1 LCTRRIGD
9 GNAGRFGG
17 FSDGDKS
24 RKDALSMAVGVP
36 ALIPTTRMVTGAHAS
51 ITVAEITLGAF
62 PRGAVLVL
70 GDAGGLERTAQVM
83 NLLAEHGYETLA
95 VDLCGRTHESYWV
108 TLMLER
114 LAERGWQWEQIGVLG
129 YHGAALLALRTAT
142 RHRLGAAVSLDIPQ
156 CALCLPAIDQSATQ
170 LQTPWLGLSGA
181 AEADSPAA
189 LLAAHWDRRHRAGL
203 VHSRFVSYRGVP
215 EHFLLDSG
223 DTAAHAAAFDSWQ
236 RTVEWLDARVVPRLT
251 PRSLAWRSR
260 LRSATGSP

>member
-1 LCTRRIGD
+1 MST
-9 GNAGRFGG
+9 
-17 FSDGDKS
+17 
-24 RKDALSMAVGVP
+24 AVGVP
-36 ALIPTTRMVTGAHAS
+36 ALIPTTRMVTGAHTS

-70 GDAGGLERTAQVM
+70 SDAGGLDRSAQVM

-95 VDLCGRTHESYWV
+95 VDLCGRNHESYWI

-114 LAERGWQWEQIGVLG
+114 LAERGWQTEQIGVLG

-142 RHRLGAAVSLDIPQ
+142 RHRLGAAVSLDIPH
-156 CALCLPAIDQSATQ
+156 CALCQPAIDQTATK

-181 AEADSPAA
+181 PEADSPAA
-189 LLAAHWDRRHRAGL
+189 LLAAHWDRRHRADL
-203 VHSRFVSYRGVP
+203 VHSQFVSYRGAP
-215 EHFLLDSG
+215 DHFLLDST